1 MNIHPDDI
9 ESPRF
14 GGWADDFNTYE
25 EACEFYG
32 ADTPAM
38 IRAETAEDLAEHRI
52 AGQDDMEAR
61 GGPKFGAFGWAA
73 TGAHIFD
80 DEIPF

>member
-1 MNIHPDDI
+1 MYPMHPDD
-9 ESPRF
+9 EPSPRF

-25 EACEFYG
+25 EACAYYG

-38 IRAETAEDLAEHRI
+38 LAAEAAADEAEWWI
-52 AGQDDMEAR
+52 ARQDEVEIR
-61 GGPKFGAFGWAA
+61 GGA
-73 TGAHIFD
+73 TTANFRPMSYVET